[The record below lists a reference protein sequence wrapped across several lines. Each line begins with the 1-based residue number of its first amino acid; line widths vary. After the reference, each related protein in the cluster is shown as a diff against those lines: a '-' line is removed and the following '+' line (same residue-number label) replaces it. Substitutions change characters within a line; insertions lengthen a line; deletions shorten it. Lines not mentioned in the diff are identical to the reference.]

1 MLYRNF
7 PLIGSNEFSMPFIID
22 GFNFNPLE
30 SRNGILLNGFTNKNN
45 LDAQENINILDC
57 AFEASIDFIKCMIG
71 KYKILKNRF
80 LLASSKKPKAIVNFD
95 TYTDDW
101 INEKQKY
108 LRNKLRDCKL
118 VNYGKLLFI
127 EKFIFTIF

>member
-7 PLIGSNEFSMPFIID
+7 PLIGSNEFSMPFMID

-30 SRNGILLNGFTNKNN
+30 SRSGILLNGFTNKNN
-45 LDAQENINILDC
+45 LDAHEKINILDC

-80 LLASSKKPKAIVNFD
+80 LLATSKN
-95 TYTDDW
+95 
-101 INEKQKY
+101 
-108 LRNKLRDCKL
+108 LRQ
-118 VNYGKLLFI
+118 LLI
-127 EKFIFTIF
+127 